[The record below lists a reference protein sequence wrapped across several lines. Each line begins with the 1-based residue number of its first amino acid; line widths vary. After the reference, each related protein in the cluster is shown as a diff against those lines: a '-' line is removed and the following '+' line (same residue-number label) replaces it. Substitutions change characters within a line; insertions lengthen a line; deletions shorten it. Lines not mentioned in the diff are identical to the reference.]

1 MRKLLYLFLLVS
13 LTACGQSSNDQ
24 IKSEIKSSKTSKHIN
39 IPSTRLYII
48 PPPNFKVATTFIGL
62 QKGEN
67 SMLNIYDLVG
77 GNFNTN
83 AATFSKTEFERQG
96 ARVFDYKEIKVNGY
110 PAKFIHMQGD
120 VSSKGYAIVFGDTTF
135 STMIMAVYPVTDENT
150 GKEIVKSL
158 NTIWYDKNKK
168 IDPFET
174 ANFSLNDKE
183 SKFKFFQY
191 SSNLYIYTVGGL
203 DNKDNRDEPF
213 IIVSQ
218 LPKDNTMTAKSIADM
233 MIAKAQQYG
242 LTNPYV
248 RNISTEKINGYD
260 TYQAEVFGQ
269 MQGKSSVIYQCVTTK
284 GDKAIVIQGI
294 AKSDLETNVQD
305 FRKIA
310 STIQL
315 K

>member
-13 LTACGQSSNDQ
+13 LTACGQPSNDK
-24 IKSEIKSSKTSKHIN
+24 IKSEIKNSKTSKHIN
-39 IPSTRLYII
+39 IPGTRLYII

-83 AATFSKTEFERQG
+83 AATFSKGEFERQG

-120 VSSKGYAIVFGDTTF
+120 ASSKGYAIVFGDTTF
-135 STMIMAVYPVTDENT
+135 STMIMAAYPVTDENT

-191 SSNLYIYTVGGL
+191 NANLYIYTVGGL

-218 LPKDNTMTAKSIADM
+218 LPKDNTMTSKSIADA

-242 LTNPYV
+242 LTNPDV

-305 FRKIA
+305 FKKIA